1 MLKTELDLIRACI
14 TLGALDVGGPLSP
27 EEEAVARSAADLPGP
42 SPEFVK
48 ELWRS
53 IESGSDPL
61 GDAFC
66 ALRDAATRRSDGAI
80 YTPSTIVEPMVEWA
94 LHQSPTRVVDPGAG
108 SGRFLAAFLRR
119 DAGLHVIAIDLDPL
133 ATLMARA
140 TLAVFG
146 ARNARVIQADYTLV
160 ELPQVEGVTAFVG
173 NPPYVRHHKLSRT
186 AKEWAQR
193 AAADLGYKISGLAGL
208 HTHFILSTALLAR
221 PGDVGCFVTSAEWL
235 DVNYGA
241 IVRTLMLGDLGADS
255 LHVLEP
261 TAEPFE
267 GTQTTAVITTFSVGE
282 QSKSVR
288 INDVNTLAELGDL
301 VSAGRPIARQRL
313 AEESRWS
320 VLART
325 PSMTPDGFVQLGELC
340 RVHRGTVTGAN
351 AIWVLAQAGAL
362 PDSVLFPSVTKAR
375 ELFAAGPVLADG
387 KGLKLV
393 VDIPADLDCLE
404 SDERKAVE
412 VFIKK
417 AKQAGADKG
426 YIASHRRAW
435 WSVGLK
441 GPAPILA
448 TYMARQ
454 APAFVINAVD
464 ARHINI
470 AHGLYPRQELDAH
483 VLSRLAAALRT
494 GVMLSQGRVYAGGLT
509 KFEPKEMERLMVPD
523 LSMLR
528 SHEPISTAIDA

>member
-1 MLKTELDLIRACI
+1 M
-14 TLGALDVGGPLSP
+14 
-27 EEEAVARSAADLPGP
+27 
-42 SPEFVK
+42 
-48 ELWRS
+48 
-53 IESGSDPL
+53 
-61 GDAFC
+61 
-66 ALRDAATRRSDGAI
+66 
-80 YTPSTIVEPMVEWA
+80 
-94 LHQSPTRVVDPGAG
+94 
-108 SGRFLAAFLRR
+108 
-119 DAGLHVIAIDLDPL
+119 
-133 ATLMARA
+133 
-140 TLAVFG
+140 
-146 ARNARVIQADYTLV
+146 
-160 ELPQVEGVTAFVG
+160 
-173 NPPYVRHHKLSRT
+173 
-186 AKEWAQR
+186 
-193 AAADLGYKISGLAGL
+193 
-208 HTHFILSTALLAR
+208 
-221 PGDVGCFVTSAEWL
+221 
-235 DVNYGA
+235 
-241 IVRTLMLGDLGADS
+241 
-255 LHVLEP
+255 
-261 TAEPFE
+261 
-267 GTQTTAVITTFSVGE
+267 
-282 QSKSVR
+282 
-288 INDVNTLAELGDL
+288 
-301 VSAGRPIARQRL
+301 
-313 AEESRWS
+313 
-320 VLART
+320 
-325 PSMTPDGFVQLGELC
+325 
-340 RVHRGTVTGAN
+340 TGAN